1 MLYHALVF
9 LVIALIAGFFN
20 VPCKRR
26 AAYGNA
32 SAQAPCSQ

>member
-1 MLYHALVF
+1 MLHYALV
-9 LVIALIAGFFN
+9 LVIALIAGLFS

-32 SAQAPCSQ
+32 GVQVPCSQ